1 MMMRKKALILILPL
15 VIACAS
21 LAAPLSHGGTA
32 AEATEISCWIVSL
45 TPEGFLFNPDKIVPR
60 GDQII
65 VAMPARDRETIAY
78 LGGAPLD
85 DLIDG
90 MHRYAIATPAGT
102 YQYTGTDGA
111 LHTVRAYRFIDQ
123 ILPANQKESE
133 L

>member
-111 LHTVRAYRFIDQ
+111 LHTVRAYRFIRWGKPSDRAQ
-123 ILPANQKESE
+123 
-133 L
+133 